1 MVKDKSKKGIQK
13 DAYKKSQNV
22 FYVLKHIWKWDK
34 VYYVAYIPKIFISV
48 FMPLA
53 LLYYPKL
60 LIDSIM
66 NKSSDTYILSVIALY
81 SFMLIITGI
90 IQLFADAK
98 INSTSYTFA
107 IIWLTSKPKVWTMKI
122 LKTQPSMTW
131 KDKLTLAPQAQKM

>member
-60 LIDSIM
+60 LL
-66 NKSSDTYILSVIALY
+66 YIRLC
-81 SFMLIITGI
+81 
-90 IQLFADAK
+90 
-98 INSTSYTFA
+98 
-107 IIWLTSKPKVWTMKI
+107 
-122 LKTQPSMTW
+122 
-131 KDKLTLAPQAQKM
+131 